1 MSSSLALVDFLAASM
16 QMGTPLLLAAS
27 GEMIAERS
35 GVMNLGVEGMMLV
48 GAVSGFLAAVISGNL
63 WLGMMAAMAAGGL
76 MALVHAFIS
85 ITLRG
90 NQVVSGLALTI
101 FGTGLS
107 SFLGKNFVGIP
118 LTARLSAV
126 HLPILGDLPGIGPV
140 LFQQDPLVYISLIM
154 VIVLYLL
161 LYKTSWGL
169 SLRAVGEEPAAAD
182 AVGINVFRMRY
193 LSTILGGALA
203 GLGGAYLSLI
213 FAPSWMEN
221 MTAGRGWIA
230 VALVIFG
237 MWNPFRVM
245 VGAFL
250 FGGVEALTFRLQTLG
265 VTVSPFFLQMLPY
278 LLTIVVLVLAVQ
290 RKGQEAGPPTALGI
304 PFDRED
310 R

>member
-1 MSSSLALVDFLAASM
+1 MSSSLALVDFLAASV

-48 GAVSGFLAAVISGNL
+48 GAVSGFLAAVVSGNL

-76 MALVHAFIS
+76 MALLHAFVS

-107 SFLGKNFVGIP
+107 SFLGKNYVGIP
-118 LTARLSAV
+118 LTARLSRV
-126 HLPILGDLPGIGPV
+126 DLPVLGDVPGIGPV
-140 LFQQDPLVYISLIM
+140 LFQQDPLVYISLLM

-304 PFDRED
+304 PFDREE